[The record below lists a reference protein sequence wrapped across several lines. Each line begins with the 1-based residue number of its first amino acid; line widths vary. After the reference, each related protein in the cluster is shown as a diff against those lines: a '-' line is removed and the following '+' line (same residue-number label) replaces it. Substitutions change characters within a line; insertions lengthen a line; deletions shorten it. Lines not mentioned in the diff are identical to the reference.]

1 MSRIEILFGSLLEP
15 NMLCFRLIEQ
25 ASSAMIAPAAPSS
38 TTWIWQKAQWP
49 TFHWQSEIVSPVLR
63 KTTLR
68 QGELLGLNTSGDPA
82 HPAQALDT
90 LLTNIVNSSAI
101 EGERL
106 NVQSLRSSL
115 ARRMGLSE
123 ASAYPVSKRSEGLA
137 ELMLE
142 AVSSLETPLTL
153 DTLLRW
159 HALLFPEPGL
169 LQPVATGQLRRDDD
183 GPMQVVSGRI
193 DRPRVHFEA
202 PPAPRLKTEL
212 TRFVEWFNASLDDNA
227 LDPLIRAGLC
237 HLYLITLHPFEDGN
251 GRLTRALTD
260 RALAQ
265 AEAQSIRLYAMSE
278 AIMARRS
285 DYYTVLESTQ
295 RDGLDITRWLV
306 WFLETL
312 ETAMSEAIAKIE
324 RTLQR
329 QRFWQRHARTS
340 LSDAQ
345 IKALERLLE
354 GGEHGFEDGISAS
367 QYQKVAKVSKA
378 TATRHLQDLVA
389 KGCLVPML
397 GGGRSTRYRIISEP

>member
-1 MSRIEILFGSLLEP
+1 
-15 NMLCFRLIEQ
+15 MLRFRLK
-25 ASSAMIAPAAPSS
+25 ALMSSAMTVPSDR
-38 TTWIWQKAQWP
+38 WIWQKAQWP
-49 TFHWQSEIVSPVLR
+49 TFHWRSEIVAPVLR

-68 QGELLGLNTSGDPA
+68 QGELLGLNHPTDPA

-115 ARRMGLSE
+115 ARRLGVNDES
-123 ASAYPVSKRSEGLA
+123 SYPVSQRSEGLA
-137 ELMLE
+137 ELMFE
-142 AVSSLETPLTL
+142 AVTALQTPLSF

-169 LQPVATGQLRRDDD
+169 LQPIAAGQLRQDDD

-193 DRPRVHFEA
+193 DQPRVHFEA
-202 PPAPRLKTEL
+202 PPASSLGTEL
-212 TRFVEWFNASLDDNA
+212 TRFVEWFNASLDDGA

-265 AEAQSIRLYAMSE
+265 AESQSIRLYAMSE
-278 AIMARRS
+278 AIMARRG
-285 DYYTVLESTQ
+285 DYYAILESTQ
-295 RDGLDITRWLV
+295 RDGLDVTRWLV

-312 ETAMSEAIAKIE
+312 EAAMSEAIARIE
-324 RTLQR
+324 RTFAR
-329 QRFWQRHARTS
+329 QRFWQRHTQTP
-340 LSDAQ
+340 LSDSQ
-345 IKALERLLE
+345 IKVLERLLE
-354 GGEHGFEDGISAS
+354 GGERGFEGGISAS

-378 TATRHLQDLVA
+378 TATRHLQDLVT
-389 KGCLVPML
+389 KGCLEPL
-397 GGGRSTRYRIISEP
+397 PGGGRSTRYRINGG

>member
-1 MSRIEILFGSLLEP
+1 MTV
-15 NMLCFRLIEQ
+15 
-25 ASSAMIAPAAPSS
+25 SSVPSS
-38 TTWIWQKAQWP
+38 TSWIWQQPQWP
-49 TFHWQSEIVSPVLR
+49 GFHWQAEAVAPALR
-63 KTTLR
+63 RATLR
-68 QGELLGLNTSGDPA
+68 QGELLGLSHRGDDTQ
-82 HPAQALDT
+82 PAQALET
-90 LLTNIVNSSAI
+90 LLTNIVHSSAI

-115 ARRMGLSE
+115 ARRLGLSD
-123 ASAYPVSKRSEGLA
+123 ASAYPVSRRSEGLA

-142 AVSSLETPLTL
+142 AVTALEIPLTL

-169 LQPVATGQLRRDDD
+169 LQSVAVGQLRRDDD

-202 PPAPRLKTEL
+202 PPANRLEAEL
-212 TRFVEWFNASLDDNA
+212 ARFVEWFNASLDDNA

-260 RALAQ
+260 RVLAQ

-278 AIMARRS
+278 AIMTRRS
-285 DYYTVLESTQ
+285 DYYAMLESTQ
-295 RDGLDITRWLV
+295 HGGLDITAWLV

-312 ETAMSEAIAKIE
+312 EAAMREAITKVE
-324 RTLQR
+324 RTFER
-329 QRFWQRHARTS
+329 QRFWQRHAMTA

-345 IKALERLLE
+345 TRVLERLLE
-354 GGEHGFEDGISAS
+354 GGDRGFETGISAS

-378 TATRHLQDLVA
+378 TATRHLQDLVE
-389 KGCLVPML
+389 KGCLEPMS
-397 GGGRSTRYRIISEP
+397 GGGRSTRYRINGGKRSE

>member
-1 MSRIEILFGSLLEP
+1 MTVPP
-15 NMLCFRLIEQ
+15 NR
-25 ASSAMIAPAAPSS
+25 
-38 TTWIWQKAQWP
+38 WIWQKAQWP
-49 TFHWQSEIVSPVLR
+49 TFHWQSEIVTPVLR

-68 QGELLGLNTSGDPA
+68 QGELLGLNHPADPV

-115 ARRMGLSE
+115 ARRLGVSDE
-123 ASAYPVSKRSEGLA
+123 STYPVSQRSEGLA

-142 AVSSLETPLTL
+142 AVTALQTPLTL
-153 DTLLRW
+153 DTLLHW

-169 LQPVATGQLRRDDD
+169 LHPIAAGQLRQDDD

-193 DRPRVHFEA
+193 DQPRVHFEA
-202 PPAPRLKTEL
+202 PPASSLGTEL
-212 TRFVEWFNASLDDNA
+212 TRFVEWFNASRDDGA

-278 AIMARRS
+278 AIMSRRS
-285 DYYTVLESTQ
+285 DYYAVLESTQ

-324 RTLQR
+324 RMLKR
-329 QRFWQRHARTS
+329 QRFWQRHTQTS

-345 IKALERLLE
+345 IKVLERLLE
-354 GGEHGFEDGISAS
+354 GGERGFEDSISAS

-389 KGCLVPML
+389 KKCLEPLL
-397 GGGRSTRYRIISEP
+397 GGGRSTRYQISNK

>member
-1 MSRIEILFGSLLEP
+1 MTV
-15 NMLCFRLIEQ
+15 
-25 ASSAMIAPAAPSS
+25 PSNR
-38 TTWIWQKAQWP
+38 WIWQKAQWP
-49 TFHWQSEIVSPVLR
+49 TFHWQSAIVAAVLR

-68 QGELLGLNTSGDPA
+68 QGELLGLNHPADPA

-115 ARRMGLSE
+115 ARRLGLSDE
-123 ASAYPVSKRSEGLA
+123 STYPVSQRSEGLA

-142 AVSSLETPLTL
+142 AVTALQTPLTL

-159 HALLFPEPGL
+159 HALLFSEPGL
-169 LQPVATGQLRRDDD
+169 LQPIAAGQLRQD
-183 GPMQVVSGRI
+183 GDEPMQVVSGRI
-193 DRPRVHFEA
+193 DQPRVHFEA
-202 PPAPRLKTEL
+202 PPASSLGTEL
-212 TRFVEWFNASLDDNA
+212 TRFVEWFNASLDDSA

-278 AIMARRS
+278 AIMVRRS
-285 DYYTVLESTQ
+285 DYYAVLESTQ

-324 RTLQR
+324 RTLKR
-329 QRFWQRHARTS
+329 QRFWQRHTQTP

-345 IKALERLLE
+345 IKVLERLLE
-354 GGEHGFEDGISAS
+354 GGERGFEDGISAS

-389 KGCLVPML
+389 KGCLAPL
-397 GGGRSTRYRIISEP
+397 PGGGRSTRYRVYGEEAR

>member
-1 MSRIEILFGSLLEP
+1 
-15 NMLCFRLIEQ
+15 
-25 ASSAMIAPAAPSS
+25 MIAPSTPSP
-38 TTWIWQKAQWP
+38 TTWIWQQQQWP
-49 TFHWQSEIVSPVLR
+49 TFHWQSEIVLPVLR

-68 QGELLGLNTSGDPA
+68 QGELLGLNPPGN
-82 HPAQALDT
+82 PAQALDT

-123 ASAYPVSKRSEGLA
+123 VSVYPVSQRSEGLA

-142 AVSSLETPLTL
+142 AVTTLQTPLKL
-153 DTLLRW
+153 DTLFRW

-169 LQPVATGQLRRDDD
+169 LQPVSAGQLRQDDD

-202 PPAPRLKTEL
+202 PPAIKLEAEL
-212 TRFVEWFNASLDDNA
+212 TRFVDWFNASLSDSA

-285 DYYTVLESTQ
+285 DYYAVLESTQ
-295 RDGLDITRWLV
+295 RGGLDITRWLV

-312 ETAMSEAIAKIE
+312 EAAMSEAIAKIE
-324 RTLQR
+324 RTLKR
-329 QRFWQRHARTS
+329 QRFWQRHARTP

-367 QYQKVAKVSKA
+367 QYQKVTKVSKA

-389 KGCLVPML
+389 KGCLEPL
-397 GGGRSTRYRIISEP
+397 PGGGRSTRYRIGGG

>member
-1 MSRIEILFGSLLEP
+1 MT
-15 NMLCFRLIEQ
+15 
-25 ASSAMIAPAAPSS
+25 ASS
-38 TTWIWQKAQWP
+38 TWIWQRPQWP
-49 TFHWQSEIVSPVLR
+49 KFHWQSEAVAPALR
-63 KTTLR
+63 RATLR
-68 QGELLGLNTSGDPA
+68 QGELLGLSYPVDLA
-82 HPAQALDT
+82 EPAQALET

-115 ARRMGLSE
+115 ARRLGLSDE
-123 ASAYPVSKRSEGLA
+123 PAYPVSPRSEGLA

-142 AVSSLETPLTL
+142 AVTALETPLTL

-169 LQPVATGQLRRDDD
+169 LQPIAAGQLRRDDD

-202 PPAPRLKTEL
+202 PPATRLKAEL
-212 TRFVEWFNASLDDNA
+212 AGFVEWFNASLGDHA

-265 AEAQSIRLYAMSE
+265 AEAQSIRHYAMSE
-278 AIMARRS
+278 AIMARRG
-285 DYYTVLESTQ
+285 DYYAVLESTQ
-295 RDGLDITRWLV
+295 RDGLDITRWLI

-312 ETAMSEAIAKIE
+312 EAAMSEAIAKVE
-324 RTLQR
+324 RTLKR
-329 QRFWQRHARTS
+329 QRFWQRHAQTV

-345 IKALERLLE
+345 IKVLERLLE
-354 GGEHGFEDGISAS
+354 GGERGFENGISAS

-378 TATRHLQDLVA
+378 TATRHLQALVA
-389 KGCLVPML
+389 KGCLEPL
-397 GGGRSTRYRIISEP
+397 PGGGRSTRYRVIGDDQRSQRYISAT

>member
-1 MSRIEILFGSLLEP
+1 
-15 NMLCFRLIEQ
+15 
-25 ASSAMIAPAAPSS
+25 MIAPSAPSS
-38 TTWIWQKAQWP
+38 PTWIWQQPQWP
-49 TFHWQSEIVSPVLR
+49 TFHWQSEIVAPVLR
-63 KTTLR
+63 RTTLR
-68 QGELLGLNTSGDPA
+68 QGELLGLNHPADPA
-82 HPAQALDT
+82 HPAQDLDT

-115 ARRMGLSE
+115 ARRLGVSDG
-123 ASAYPVSKRSEGLA
+123 STYPVSQRSEGLA
-137 ELMLE
+137 ELMIE
-142 AVSSLETPLTL
+142 AVTALQKPMTL

-169 LQPVATGQLRRDDD
+169 LQPIAAGQLRQDDD

-193 DRPRVHFEA
+193 DQPRVHVEA
-202 PPAPRLKTEL
+202 PPASSLGTEL
-212 TRFVEWFNASLDDNA
+212 THFVEWFNTSLGDDA

-237 HLYLITLHPFEDGN
+237 HLHLITLHPFEDGN

-295 RDGLDITRWLV
+295 RDGLDITEWLV

-312 ETAMSEAIAKIE
+312 ETAMREAIAKIE

-329 QRFWQRHARTS
+329 QRFWQRHAKTA

-345 IKALERLLE
+345 IKVLERLLE
-354 GGEHGFEDGISAS
+354 GGECGFENGISAS

-378 TATRHLQDLVA
+378 TATRHLQDLVE
-389 KGCLVPML
+389 KGCLEPMP
-397 GGGRSTRYRIISEP
+397 GGGRSTRYRINGGKRSE

>member
-1 MSRIEILFGSLLEP
+1 MTV
-15 NMLCFRLIEQ
+15 
-25 ASSAMIAPAAPSS
+25 PSNR
-38 TTWIWQKAQWP
+38 WIWQKAQWP
-49 TFHWQSEIVSPVLR
+49 TFHWQSEIVAPVLR
-63 KTTLR
+63 ITTLR
-68 QGELLGLNTSGDPA
+68 QGELLGLNHPADPA

-115 ARRMGLSE
+115 ARRLGVSDE
-123 ASAYPVSKRSEGLA
+123 STYPVSQRSEGLA

-142 AVSSLETPLTL
+142 AVTTLQIPLTL

-169 LQPVATGQLRRDDD
+169 LQPIAAGRLRRDDD

-193 DRPRVHFEA
+193 DRPKIHFEA
-202 PPAPRLKTEL
+202 PPATSLEAEL
-212 TRFVEWFNASLDDNA
+212 TRFVEWFNVSLDDAA

-312 ETAMSEAIAKIE
+312 EAAMNKAIAKIE
-324 RTLQR
+324 CTLKR
-329 QRFWQRHARTS
+329 QRFWQQHIQTS

-345 IKALERLLE
+345 VKVLERLLE
-354 GGEHGFEDGISAS
+354 GGERGFEDGISAS

-378 TATRHLQDLVA
+378 TATRHLQNLVA
-389 KGCLVPML
+389 KNCLEPL
-397 GGGRSTRYRIISEP
+397 PGGGRSTRYRINGGAGK